1 MGVAAHIERPGGLAS
16 GARTEELVTLLLCY
30 LRRR

>member
-1 MGVAAHIERPGGLAS
+1 MGVAAHIERTGGLAS
-16 GARTEELVTLLLCY
+16 GALTEELVTLLLCY